1 MSSFT
6 RQASEHGGGFGL
18 MSSTSMCIT
27 CAIVPAPDIYLY
39 IVTDLP
45 PPRQPKSCNPFI
57 TSTYVLRR
65 QRAAF
70 RTVLPPPS
78 TPEPSRGYKIAAYI
92 VYRPGASDSE

>member
-1 MSSFT
+1 MPSFT

-57 TSTYVLRR
+57 TSTYDGSGGSE
-65 QRAAF
+65 
-70 RTVLPPPS
+70 PPS
-78 TPEPSRGYKIAAYI
+78 ELCYLLLRLLI
-92 VYRPGASDSE
+92 RHGATK